1 MAGGEAINRCPP
13 GGDATILAL
22 AALLDRDVLPL
33 DPALLPSPAPALA
46 FIREEDCIGCFKC
59 VRACPVD
66 AILGAPQMM
75 HTVIAAECTGCG
87 LCLPPC
93 PVDCIELL
101 ELAQDSEPAW
111 SRDVAQRR
119 ADARRERTSRE
130 LLSDRDARE
139 ARRAA
144 AALRARRAQTVRE
157 SIDRVR
163 ARRVAIER
171 GRDNGFGN

>member
-1 MAGGEAINRCPP
+1 M
-13 GGDATILAL
+13 
-22 AALLDRDVLPL
+22 
-33 DPALLPSPAPALA
+33 PAVA

-93 PVDCIELL
+93 PVDCIDLR
-101 ELAQDSEPAW
+101 ELAPRETPAW
-111 SRDVAQRR
+111 SPAVARKR
-119 ADARRERTSRE
+119 ADARRERTRRVLSSERE
-130 LLSDRDARE
+130 ARD

-157 SIDRVR
+157 
-163 ARRVAIER
+163 AIER
-171 GRDNGFGN
+171 VRSPSSSASLMRRSTTTPGGRDERGA